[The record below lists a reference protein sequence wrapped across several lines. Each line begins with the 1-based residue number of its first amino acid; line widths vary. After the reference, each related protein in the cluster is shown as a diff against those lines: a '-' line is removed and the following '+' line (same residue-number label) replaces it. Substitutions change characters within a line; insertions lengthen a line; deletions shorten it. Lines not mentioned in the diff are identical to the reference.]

1 MDKRRTRRFQL
12 ELPVSITRAGADGV
26 AAPGLTK
33 NISSSGVLLTTGAE
47 ADLGVPIEYTIALN
61 HAGPYP
67 VNLRCIGKVLRSS
80 RVPANAD
87 RTRNYEIAVTL
98 ERYEFVRD
106 RKYSVVH

>member
-61 HAGPYP
+61 HIP
-67 VNLRCIGKVLRSS
+67 VLTGFINLCDRLLYLR
-80 RVPANAD
+80 
-87 RTRNYEIAVTL
+87 
-98 ERYEFVRD
+98 EREHQL
-106 RKYSVVH
+106 SQQNPCLLAILGIE